1 MDSFESMHWRENST
15 NYAAAHTTAIIQ
27 CVRIVRLR
35 APLTPL
41 AVSPQGRLHQVEY
54 ALEAVKQGSAVVG
67 LRSKTHAVLVAL
79 KRAPSE
85 LAAYQ
90 RKVLKIDHH
99 IGFGFAGLTS
109 DARVL
114 RYVCPCLMYSNYM
127 RQLALSS
134 RLMYTRP
141 LPLSR
146 LMSSLA
152 DRAQLNTMQYGK
164 RPYGVGFLVI
174 GTDDTGPHLYEFN
187 PTGNCFEYVAM
198 SLGARSQSA
207 KTYLERHMDEF
218 VDADLDQLIIHGIR
232 ALRET
237 LPQNKQLERAAVSV
251 AYVGP
256 GADADPMSPAV
267 RDGQKFTLVEGDDL
281 AGWFEQYVSASTHIT
296 DSARVSVKRPLRP
309 LLRLR
314 LRLRQNPHRPIRR
327 PHRRPRAMRRL
338 ARTIVSLWMRT
349 NGGVYIVEPVVPRCL
364 GSLPLLLPLPPPPPQ
379 ASVRAAP

>member
-1 MDSFESMHWRENST
+1 
-15 NYAAAHTTAIIQ
+15 
-27 CVRIVRLR
+27 
-35 APLTPL
+35 
-41 AVSPQGRLHQVEY
+41 
-54 ALEAVKQGSAVVG
+54 
-67 LRSKTHAVLVAL
+67 
-79 KRAPSE
+79 
-85 LAAYQ
+85 
-90 RKVLKIDHH
+90 
-99 IGFGFAGLTS
+99 
-109 DARVL
+109 
-114 RYVCPCLMYSNYM
+114 M

-256 GADADPMSPAV
+256 GADADPMSPAA

-281 AGWFEQYVSASTHIT
+281 AGWFEQLGPSERQKATEAAAAAAAAATTESTQT
-296 DSARVSVKRPLRP
+296 D
-309 LLRLR
+309 
-314 LRLRQNPHRPIRR
+314 
-327 PHRRPRAMRRL
+327 
-338 ARTIVSLWMRT
+338 TT
-349 NGGVYIVEPVVPRCL
+349 TT
-364 GSLPLLLPLPPPPPQ
+364 Q
-379 ASVRAAP
+379 ATEGHAPSGQDDSQPMDEN